1 MTRNPRLAV
10 VGAGLIGRKHI
21 ELVAQHAHL
30 AAVVDPDPAAKE
42 LATAHEA
49 RWFENLADCLADT
62 SLDGVIVASPN
73 QLHLAHGKACLN
85 AGLPVLIEKPLT
97 DTVPAGRA
105 LLAAEKAAGVPILV
119 GHHRR
124 HSPVIEAAKA
134 VVDAGRLGKLMAVNA
149 LFWLNKPDDYF
160 EVEWR
165 SREGG
170 GPIYINLIHDIDL
183 LQYLCGPIV
192 SVQAKES
199 RRARGLDVEDT
210 GAAIL
215 EFENGVLGTVAISDT
230 VSSPWSWELTSGE
243 NPAYPKTDQSCY
255 LLAGTEGSL
264 SLPDLRFWTHAGAQ
278 SWWTDIASEA
288 IPVAQTDPV
297 EAQFLHFLD
306 VIAGRTTPRV
316 TAADGLRNIEI
327 LDALKRAAQHGGAQR
342 IGTAT

>member
-1 MTRNPRLAV
+1 MTRNPRIAV

-21 ELVAQHAHL
+21 ELVAQYAHL
-30 AAVVDPDPAAKE
+30 AAIVDPDPAAKT
-42 LATAHEA
+42 LATEHEA
-49 RWFENLADCLADT
+49 HWFDVLADCLADT
-62 SLDGVIVASPN
+62 ALDGVVVASPN
-73 QLHLAHGKACLN
+73 QLHLAHGKACLK

-97 DTVPAGRA
+97 DTVAAGHA

-134 VVDAGRLGKLMAVNA
+134 VLDAGRLGKLIAVNA

-160 EVEWR
+160 DVEWR
-165 SREGG
+165 GREGG

-183 LQYLCGPIV
+183 LQHLCGTII

-199 RRARGLDVEDT
+199 RCARGLAVEDT

-264 SLPDLRFWTHAGAQ
+264 SLPDLRFWTHAGPQ
-278 SWWTDIASEA
+278 SWWSEIKSEEMSTA
-288 IPVAQTDPV
+288 PNDPV
-297 EAQFLHFLD
+297 EAQLLHFLE
-306 VIAGRTTPRV
+306 VIAGRTAPRV

-327 LDALKRAAQHGGAQR
+327 LEALKRAAQHGGTQT
-342 IGTAT
+342 IGDLG